1 MIKTILHRRGSG
13 CSDLFGRQCRP
24 AAPDA
29 TTPAV
34 IQEVQQ
40 SLIRSLMTPVREAEM
55 LTKEQDPLKFISK
68 DMKAVS
74 GDLAQDQTGQATQQ
88 KEAAVAGQLD
98 DVIKL
103 LEAQCKSGN
112 GSSLNPMKPLA
123 DSKRGGGPGGIHE
136 LTDPKASDKQW
147 GNLSPKQRD
156 QILQSTTDGFPS
168 GYETLLQ
175 SYYKRL
181 AEEQVTDDK
190 SAAPAAAVANAPT
203 TAPSH

>member
-1 MIKTILHRRGSG
+1 MIKTILLSFLLVARV
-13 CSDLFGRQCRP
+13 CLADNAP

-29 TTPAV
+29 PTPAV
-34 IQEVQQ
+34 IRKF
-40 SLIRSLMTPVREAEM
+40 SKFDSIIDDTVREA
-55 LTKEQDPLKFISK
+55 TQTRQSDPLKFISN
-68 DMKAVS
+68 DMKVVS

-103 LEAQCKSGN
+103 LEQQCKSGT
-112 GSSLNPMKPLA
+112 GASLNPMKPLA

-156 QILQSTTDGFPS
+156 QILQSKTDGFPQ

-190 SAAPAAAVANAPT
+190 SVAPAAATGSTAPT